1 MNKWQQDNWADIETE
16 EGELVDANLWTCDV
30 SGRQYISFYSTSR
43 NNKGFLETD
52 TSVALATFKVILE
65 EKEWMEFLL
74 LIMAILL
81 YVLDSSQESEEN
93 EDE

>member
-43 NNKGFLETD
+43 NNKGCLETD
-52 TSVALATFKVILE
+52 TSVSLATYEVNLKN
-65 EKEWMEFLL
+65 
-74 LIMAILL
+74 
-81 YVLDSSQESEEN
+81 D
-93 EDE
+93 

>member
-1 MNKWQQDNWADIETE
+1 MNNWQQDTWADIETE
-16 EGELVDANLWTCDV
+16 EGELVDANLWTCDL

-52 TSVALATFKVILE
+52 TSVALATFKVVLE
-65 EKEWMEFLL
+65 EKEWMEYL
-74 LIMAILL
+74 LILYAIL
-81 YVLDSSQESEEN
+81 YVLDNSQESEEK